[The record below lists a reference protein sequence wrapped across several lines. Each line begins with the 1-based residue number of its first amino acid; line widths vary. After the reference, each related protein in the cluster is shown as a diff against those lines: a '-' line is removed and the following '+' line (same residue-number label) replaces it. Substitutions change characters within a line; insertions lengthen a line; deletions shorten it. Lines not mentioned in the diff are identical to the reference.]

1 MAYTI
6 KDIATALGAEA
17 LGAVDLLV
25 TGLSEPA
32 TALGDQMALAFT
44 PEYAEALAHG
54 QARAALMWEGAD
66 WQSYGL
72 EAAICVARPRF
83 ALAPVSAKLD
93 RGPMIATGI
102 HPTAVIDP
110 SAQIGAKA
118 AIGPFVVIGADVVI
132 GDAARIGPNCTI
144 GYGTQIGADAL
155 LHAGV
160 HIGHNVRIG
169 ARFICQSGAV
179 IGSDGFSFVTP
190 EKAGTEQIKET
201 LGTREEI
208 REQHWTRIHS
218 LGGITIGDDVEV
230 GANTCIDRGT
240 VRDTRIGHRTKID
253 NMVQVAHNAVVGNDC
268 LLCGASGVAG
278 SGVLGDRVVLGG
290 QSGVVDNVKV
300 GDDVILG
307 GGGKIRT
314 NQPKG
319 RVLMGDPAI
328 PMTSG
333 VEQYKALRRLPR
345 LARDVAALKKALS
358 KDENAP

>member
-1 MAYTI
+1 MAYTV

-32 TALGDQMALAFT
+32 TAQSDQMALAFT
-44 PEYAEALAHG
+44 PDYAEAIG
-54 QARAALMWEGAD
+54 QGAAKVALLWQGAD

-72 EAAICVARPRF
+72 EAAICVERPRY
-83 ALAPVSAKLD
+83 ALAPLSARLD
-93 RGPMIATGI
+93 RGPAIAAGI

-110 SAQIGAKA
+110 SAQIGKGA
-118 AIGPFVVIGADVVI
+118 AIAPFVVIGAGVQI
-132 GDAARIGPNCTI
+132 GENARIGPNSTI
-144 GYGTQIGADAL
+144 GYDSEIGAQAL
-155 LHAGV
+155 IHAGV

-190 EKAGTEQIKET
+190 EKAGTEEIKET
-201 LGTREEI
+201 LGERGTVKQ
-208 REQHWTRIHS
+208 QHWTRIHS
-218 LGGITIGDDVEV
+218 LGGVTIGDDVEV

-240 VRDTRIGHRTKID
+240 VRDTVVGDRTKID
-253 NMVQVAHNAVVGNDC
+253 NMVQVAHNAVVGRDC

-314 NQPKG
+314 NQPAG

-328 PMTSG
+328 PMTAG

-345 LARDVAALKKALS
+345 LARDVAALKKALP
-358 KDENAP
+358 KDDPRP